1 MNIIKANN
9 INHSYIF
16 AQREIKS
23 LYNISFK
30 IEKGEFISIV
40 GMNGCGKSTLVK
52 HLNALIPLQ
61 SGELTIASLDCG
73 NNKNI
78 YKIRQKCGMV
88 FQNPDNQLVAT
99 VVDEDVAFGLENLGV
114 PHDEM
119 VKRVADALKAV
130 GMSDYAK
137 SAPHKLS
144 GGQKQRVAIAGI
156 IAMEPQCIVFD
167 EPTAMLDPKGRKEV
181 MEVIL
186 KLCREKGITVILIT
200 HYMNEAAMADRVVI
214 MDKGSIILD
223 GTPREV
229 FSNVE
234 TLQSTGL
241 DVPQPTA
248 LATLLKKAGMDLKD
262 GILTVDE
269 CAKAVT
275 EALKGEI

>member
-88 FQNPDNQLVAT
+88 FQNPDNQFVST
-99 VVDEDVAFGLENLGV
+99 VVKEDIEFSLKKHDIKYNDKTIGDVLSLVGLKGFE
-114 PHDEM
+114 
-119 VKRVADALKAV
+119 KRNIL
-130 GMSDYAK
+130 S
-137 SAPHKLS
+137 LS
-144 GGQKQRVAIAGI
+144 GGQKQRLALAGI
-156 IAMEPQCIVFD
+156 LCVKPDIIILD
-167 EPTAMLDPKGRKEV
+167 EATSMLSPNSRKDV
-181 MEVIL
+181 LDIIL
-186 KLCREKGITVILIT
+186 KLHKETDITFIMIT
-200 HYMNEAAMADRVVI
+200 QYAEETVNADR
-214 MDKGSIILD
+214 IIVMN
-223 GTPREV
+223 GGKIISSGVPEKIY
-229 FSNVE
+229 SNKELIEKSQISLPYCVKIYN
-234 TLQSTGL
+234 
-241 DVPQPTA
+241 D
-248 LATLLKKAGMDLKD
+248 LKKT
-262 GILTVDE
+262 GIFLDE
-269 CAKAVT
+269 CPLNNERLV
-275 EALKGEI
+275 ELLCRLK